1 MYVSRKFA
9 YTCNIGSWQC
19 TTLMNTA
26 IAWYRLQIIKVQ
38 WMVFNDFMPFPLM
51 LATIT
56 LLNERPE

>member
-1 MYVSRKFA
+1 MDA
-9 YTCNIGSWQC
+9 
-19 TTLMNTA
+19 A